1 MESINRRYRRGLIR
15 ALIDETGKVI
25 GHQKKTK
32 RGKWV
37 MVKLPLSKQS

>member
-15 ALIDETGKVI
+15 ALIDETGKVV

-37 MVKLPLSKQS
+37 LVKLPII